1 MEEIEK
7 VFSRRLKI
15 LRIEKKMKQEDLA
28 KELGVVQSA
37 IGGYEAGKNL
47 PRPDVLVK
55 ISKLFNVSLD
65 FLLGLEDANRRD
77 NFIKFKLP
85 ETISKSDMDQLLNTI
100 LSFSQKFLD
109 DKKKLI
115 KCI

>member
-1 MEEIEK
+1 MDEIEK
-7 VFSRRLKI
+7 VFSKRLKI
-15 LRIEKKMKQEDLA
+15 LRVERGMKQDDLA
-28 KELGVVQSA
+28 KKLGILQTS

-65 FLLGLEDANRRD
+65 YLLGLEDSKRRD
-77 NFIKFKLP
+77 EFIKFKLP
-85 ETISKSDMDQLLNTI
+85 ETISKTDMDKLLNAII
-100 LSFSQKFLD
+100 LFSQKFLD

-115 KCI
+115 KYV